1 MNSDVELA
9 ALLSA
14 LLDGRLDEAQQSRLN
29 QLVRSSP
36 QIAAHV
42 ADHLL
47 MDSLLDESLGAESL
61 SAVVDMLSEPQTDA
75 TSPRQATSDAARA
88 PVDAGH
94 PAKGPAPGRAM
105 RTLSWLVSVAVAAM
119 FVVALLERGGN
130 EVLAD
135 ASDVIVAAVA
145 AHESPVE
152 RVYSVSTR
160 SRSLLGGAFRHPD
173 DVRVFTQGNQFWVQ
187 MNEDPEW
194 SWGRQSDGTIWL
206 ALGRQRAMT
215 IAADEIGP
223 PLHEIAELY
232 SVNWESLLLTLL
244 DGFELEKRETESTYE
259 ITATPGDRQRR
270 WFRGLQIVVD
280 RETKAVRRL
289 VLHRRKALFGESIMT
304 FELLEARSAH
314 ASAYR
319 LEGHL
324 SAEAVVY
331 SRDSPRDPRLRT
343 LVNRFGNQARRW
355 IVSPDDSNTKSNSTS
370 DKETATDRRDNQA
383 SQTDGDAAVPQ
394 SSAK

>member
-1 MNSDVELA
+1 MKTDDVELA

-14 LLDGRLDEAQQSRLN
+14 LLDGGLDETQQQRLN
-29 QLVRSSP
+29 QLVQSSG
-36 QIAAHV
+36 QNAALV
-42 ADHLL
+42 TDHLL
-47 MDSLLDESLGAESL
+47 MDSLLDEALGGDAL
-61 SAVVDMLSEPQTDA
+61 SALVDVLGETETEPTA
-75 TSPRQATSDAARA
+75 TRRPADPVASDPSGDSVR
-88 PVDAGH
+88 G
-94 PAKGPAPGRAM
+94 GRAM
-105 RTLSWLVSVAVAAM
+105 RTLGWLVSVVVAAM
-119 FVVALLERGGN
+119 FLVTFMDRGGN
-130 EVLAD
+130 EVFAD

-145 AHESPVE
+145 AHESAVE

-187 MNEDPEW
+187 MNEDPKW

-206 ALGRQRAMT
+206 ALDTQRAMT

-259 ITATPGDRQRR
+259 ITATPDDRQRR
-270 WFRGLQIVVD
+270 WFRGLEIVVD

-304 FELLEARSAH
+304 FELLEARSAD

-324 SAEAVVY
+324 SADAVVY

-355 IVSPDDSNTKSNSTS
+355 IVSPDQNEVNGDAQSKPNSNTGPHAGAEQSP
-370 DKETATDRRDNQA
+370 QA
-383 SQTDGDAAVPQ
+383 GGGAAVPQ
-394 SSAK
+394 SSRR